1 MTHKQIIVNNMKH
14 IFCHLVLNYSTKGTD
29 KILENIGKDT
39 QLKKNNLLM
48 AGFDI
53 DIELIMHL
61 GQKHKEV
68 RKKSNASIYL
78 NYAMIEVQLPTFNAP
93 FW

>member
-29 KILENIGKDT
+29 KILESIGKDT

-68 RKKSNASIYL
+68 RTNIQCFYL
-78 NYAMIEVQLPTFNAP
+78 LELCHH
-93 FW
+93 